1 MKTVMGLNV
10 GSKMNDIGME
20 YIDDLS
26 GLYNR
31 RYLNRTAFEYIRE
44 AGLKKGFLS
53 VVIIDLDHFKNIN
66 DTYGHS
72 VGDEVLIEYA
82 AFLKDLLRKDDIVY
96 RYGGDEF
103 ICILPDTR
111 YKHAARISSRLL
123 EQCHSREFS
132 KIRLTCSIGIASFP
146 IDGQDWM
153 SIFNASDRRLY
164 SAKRH
169 GRDRIGAFRKEERRV
184 VTPTN
189 EIVGREEEMGRIKD
203 VINRTA
209 DGSMR
214 AVCIS
219 GEIGIGKTR
228 LVHEAVKESV
238 NKGISFQESNLS
250 ATTRSI
256 PYYPFREIV
265 RSVFRKEGRESIA
278 GIPQAFLVELT
289 KIIPELSD
297 EFVDL
302 DKSIF
307 MLDKFRLYE
316 GIRKF
321 LELQASNSPLIICLD
336 NIHWADDSSLELFN
350 YLVRALKESPVFF
363 FFIYRIE
370 EAKSEPFRRVMQ
382 SMNREKLY
390 DLIEL
395 EPLKPFEVAKM
406 LSLMVGISPSS
417 ELNDYIYRETGGNP
431 FFVEELMKS
440 LETNDAFIS
449 TGTELSFAKGKEVII
464 PHLVMGVVNRK
475 MGMMS
480 SQSQELLK
488 YAAVIGRKFDFA
500 LLREVTGM
508 NEGHLFDLMDE
519 IIGMRLLKESEGEK
533 YYFSEDVIRETIYQQ
548 IHKIKSKNYH
558 RKVGEALL
566 NLNAECFE
574 NVVEE
579 LTYHY
584 YLCKDND
591 KVIEYGMIAADRAK
605 NAYANRDAIE
615 FYNRVLECL
624 KESEIEGQG
633 LKEIEVLKKRAAV
646 LDLVGE
652 NETAIEDLRE
662 AVRNAQVLGEKKLEA
677 DCLIDLCRVYFGLSH
692 YDDTIEMAEKAL
704 EIYRELND
712 EQGEMGGLNCIGI
725 ANWYLGE
732 FKNAL
737 KLYQSSLTIA
747 EKTKDKKF
755 EAMILGNQSII
766 FWNLGEYS
774 KSLKHYLRSLEIT
787 KILGDIE
794 TEAKAL
800 SNIGLIY
807 GDLGDN
813 TKAKECYERSLKLSV
828 EMGARKLE
836 ASTLNNIGIL
846 SVVSGKYAE
855 AIKYYEASVSISIE
869 TGTRKIEAMTRNN
882 IGILYCNLGD
892 YSRSL
897 EYCTHSLQI
906 AREINDRQT
915 ETESL
920 VGIGDTHLEE
930 GELSIAEEYYEEAQ
944 SVVLMIKSNSLHAEV
959 LLSFISLY
967 LEKNDLVTAG
977 KTLSKVFH
985 VIDELDSRKIEA
997 TAHYLSGR
1005 LSAKE
1010 KRWDKA
1016 IIAFNKSLTIFE
1028 DINRQLNIG
1037 QVHYYQGLMHRESGD
1052 ESRAMKSLDD
1062 ARKIFEKLGA
1072 EGWIKKVRI
1081 ERK

>member
-1 MKTVMGLNV
+1 M
-10 GSKMNDIGME
+10 GSKMNNIGME

-53 VVIIDLDHFKNIN
+53 VIIIDLDHFKNIN

-72 VGDEVLIEYA
+72 VGDDVLVEYA
-82 AFLKDLLRKDDIVY
+82 AFLKDLLRKDDTVY

-111 YKHAARISSRLL
+111 YKQAARISSRIL

-146 IDGQDWM
+146 IDGQDWI
-153 SIFNASDRRLY
+153 SIFNTSDRRLY

-169 GRDRIGAFRKEERRV
+169 GRDRIGAFRKEDRRLI
-184 VTPTN
+184 TPTR
-189 EIVGREEEMGRIKD
+189 EIVGRKEEMDRISD
-203 VINRTA
+203 VINHTD

-228 LVHEAVKESV
+228 LVHEIVTGSEDKD
-238 NKGISFQESNLS
+238 ITFLESNLS

-265 RSVFRKEGRESIA
+265 RSVFKEEGRKSIE
-278 GIPQAFLVELT
+278 GIPQAFLIELT

-297 EFVDL
+297 ELVEL

-316 GIRKF
+316 GIRRF
-321 LELQASNSPLIICLD
+321 LELKAASSPLIICLD
-336 NIHWADDSSLELFN
+336 NIHWADDNSLELFN

-370 EAKSEPFRRVMQ
+370 EAKSESFRRIMQ

-390 DLIEL
+390 DWIEL
-395 EPLKPFEVAKM
+395 EPLELFEVAQM
-406 LSLMVGISPSS
+406 LSLMAGISPSP
-417 ELNDYIYRETGGNP
+417 ELNTFIYRETGGNP
-431 FFVEELMKS
+431 FFIEELMKS
-440 LETNDAFIS
+440 MESDDAFIS
-449 TGTELSFAKGKEVII
+449 TEKELSFIKEKEITI
-464 PHLVMGVVNRK
+464 SHLIKGVVNRK

-480 SQSQELLK
+480 SQAQELLK
-488 YAAVIGRKFDFA
+488 YAAVIGREFDFA

-519 IIGMRLLKESEGEK
+519 ILGMRLLKESEGER
-533 YYFSEDVIRETIYQQ
+533 YYFSEDVIRETIYQE
-548 IHKIKSKNYH
+548 IHKMKSKRYH
-558 RKVGEALL
+558 RIVGKALL
-566 NLNAECFE
+566 SLHSECVD

-579 LTYHY
+579 LVYHFY
-584 YLCKDND
+584 ICNDSD
-591 KVIEYGMIAADRAK
+591 KVIEYGLIAADRAK
-605 NAYANRDAIE
+605 NTYANRDAIE
-615 FYNRVLECL
+615 FYSRVLECL
-624 KESEIEGQG
+624 TESEIEGREQ
-633 LKEIEVLKKRAAV
+633 KEIEILKKRAAI

-652 NETAIEDLRE
+652 NETAIDDLRK
-662 AVRNAQVLGEKKLEA
+662 AVSNAQAHGEKKLEA

-704 EIYRELND
+704 EIYRELDD

-732 FKNAL
+732 FKSAL

-747 EKTKDKKF
+747 EKTENKKF
-755 EAMILGNQSII
+755 EAMILGNKSII

-774 KSLKHYLRSLEIT
+774 KSLKYYLRSLEIT
-787 KILGDIE
+787 KTLGDIE
-794 TEAKAL
+794 TEARAL

-807 GDLGDN
+807 TDLGDN
-813 TKAKECYERSLKLSV
+813 AKAKECYKRSLQLSD
-828 EMGARKLE
+828 EIGARKLE

-846 SVVSGKYAE
+846 SAVSGDYAE
-855 AIKYYEASVSISIE
+855 AIKHYENSMNISIE

-882 IGILYCNLGD
+882 IGVLYYKLGD
-892 YSRSL
+892 YPRSL
-897 EYCTHSLQI
+897 EYCTYSLQI

-915 ETESL
+915 EAESL
-920 VGIGDTHLEE
+920 VAIGETYLEE
-930 GELSIAEEYYEEAQ
+930 GELSIAEEYYEDAISIAE
-944 SVVLMIKSNSLHAEV
+944 MIKSNSLIAEV
-959 LLSFISLY
+959 LISITSLN
-967 LEKNDLVTAG
+967 LEKNDLEKAE
-977 KTLSKVFH
+977 KTLNEVFH
-985 VIDELDSRKIEA
+985 LTDALNSRKIEA
-997 TAHYLSGR
+997 TAHCLSGR
-1005 LSAKE
+1005 LSVHK
-1010 KRWDKA
+1010 KKWDKA
-1016 IIAFNKSLTIFE
+1016 IIAFDKSLSIFE
-1028 DINRQLNIG
+1028 DINRQLDIG
-1037 QVHYYQGLMHRESGD
+1037 QVHYYQSLMYRVSGD
-1052 ESRAMKSLDD
+1052 EDKAKMSLDN
-1062 ARKIFEKLGA
+1062 ALTIFEKLGA
-1072 EGWIKKVRI
+1072 EGWINKVRT
-1081 ERK
+1081 EKKNRAT

>member
-1 MKTVMGLNV
+1 
-10 GSKMNDIGME
+10 MNNIDME

-31 RYLNRTAFEYIRE
+31 RYLNRTVFEYIRE
-44 AGLKKGFLS
+44 AGLKKSSLS

-72 VGDEVLIEYA
+72 VGDAVLIEYA
-82 AFLKDLLRKDDIVY
+82 AFLRDLLRKDDIVY

-111 YKHAARISSRLL
+111 YKQAARISSRVL
-123 EQCHSREFS
+123 EQCRSREFS

-153 SIFNASDRRLY
+153 SIFNTSDRRLY

-169 GRDRIGAFRKEERRV
+169 GRDRIGAFRKEKRRV
-184 VTPTN
+184 ITPTG

-203 VINRTA
+203 VINSTA
-209 DGSMR
+209 EGSMR

-219 GEIGIGKTR
+219 GEIGVGKTR
-228 LVHEAVKESV
+228 LVHEVAKESEK
-238 NKGISFQESNLS
+238 KGIAFQESNLS

-265 RSVFRKEGRESIA
+265 RSIFREEGEKSIE
-278 GIPQAFLVELT
+278 GIPRAFLVELT
-289 KIIPELSD
+289 KIIPEMSD

-316 GIRKF
+316 GIHKF
-321 LELQASNSPLIICLD
+321 LELQASSSPLIICFD
-336 NIHWADDSSLELFN
+336 NIHWADDSSLELFY
-350 YLVRALKESPVFF
+350 YLVRALKENPVFF

-370 EAKSEPFRRVMQ
+370 EAKSESFQRLMQ

-390 DLIEL
+390 DWIQL
-395 EPLKPFEVAKM
+395 ESLEPFEVAQM
-406 LSLMVGISPSS
+406 LSLMVGISPSP
-417 ELNDYIYRETGGNP
+417 ELNAYIYRETGGNP

-449 TGTELSFAKGKEVII
+449 TETELSFVKGREIII
-464 PHLVMGVVNRK
+464 PHLVKGVVNRK

-480 SQSQELLK
+480 SQSQELLE

-519 IIGMRLLKESEGEK
+519 IIGMRLLKESEGET

-548 IHKIKSKNYH
+548 IHKIKSKSYH
-558 RKVGEALL
+558 RKVAEALL
-566 NLNAECFE
+566 NLNAECVE

-579 LTYHY
+579 LTHHY

-591 KVIEYGMIAADRAK
+591 KVIEYGLIAADRAK

-615 FYNRVLECL
+615 FYSRVLESL
-624 KESEIEGQG
+624 AESGIEGHG
-633 LKEIEVLKKRAAV
+633 LKEVEVLKQRAAI

-652 NETAIEDLRE
+652 NETAIADLEE
-662 AVRNAQVLGEKKLEA
+662 AVSNAQVLGEKKLEA

-692 YDDTIEMAEKAL
+692 YDDTIEIAEKAL
-704 EIYRELND
+704 KIYRELND

-732 FKNAL
+732 FKRAL
-737 KLYQSSLTIA
+737 KFYQSSLTIA
-747 EKTKDKKF
+747 EQTENKKF
-755 EAMILGNQSII
+755 EAMILGNKSII

-787 KILGDIE
+787 ETLGDIE
-794 TEAKAL
+794 TEARAL
-800 SNIGLIY
+800 GNIGLIY
-807 GDLGDN
+807 GNLGDN
-813 TKAKECYERSLKLSV
+813 TKAKECYKKSLKISN
-828 EMGARKLE
+828 EIGARKLE

-846 SVVSGKYAE
+846 SAASGRYAE

-869 TGTRKIEAMTRNN
+869 TGTRKVEAMTRNN
-882 IGILYCNLGD
+882 IGVLYYKLGD

-897 EYCTHSLQI
+897 EYCTHSLNI

-915 ETESL
+915 EAESL
-920 VGIGDTHLEE
+920 VAIGDTYLEE
-930 GELSIAEEYYEEAQ
+930 GEPSIAEEYYEEAQ
-944 SVVLMIKSNSLHAEV
+944 SVALVMKSNSLLAEV
-959 LLSFISLY
+959 LLSSISLY
-967 LEKNDLVTAG
+967 LEQNKLVMAG
-977 KTLSKVFH
+977 KTLNKIFQLID
-985 VIDELDSRKIEA
+985 VINSVKIEA
-997 TAHYLSGR
+997 SAHCLSGR
-1005 LSAKE
+1005 LSAEE
-1010 KRWDKA
+1010 KKWNKA
-1016 IIAFNKSLTIFE
+1016 IIAFDKSLTIFK

-1037 QVHYYQGLMHRESGD
+1037 QVYYYQGLMYRKSSD
-1052 ESRAMKSLDD
+1052 EDRAMMSFDKAL
-1062 ARKIFEKLGA
+1062 RVFIELGV
-1072 EGWIKKVRI
+1072 EGWVEKVRT
-1081 ERK
+1081 EKKKLAT

>member
-1 MKTVMGLNV
+1 M
-10 GSKMNDIGME
+10 GSKMNNIGME

-72 VGDEVLIEYA
+72 VGDDVLVEYA
-82 AFLKDLLRKDDIVY
+82 AFLKDLLRKDDTVY

-111 YKHAARISSRLL
+111 YKQAARISSRIL

-146 IDGQDWM
+146 IDGQDWI
-153 SIFNASDRRLY
+153 SIFNTSDRRLY

-169 GRDRIGAFRKEERRV
+169 GRDRIGAFRIEDRRLT
-184 VTPTN
+184 TPTR
-189 EIVGREEEMGRIKD
+189 EIVGRKEEMGRISD
-203 VINRTA
+203 VINHTD
-209 DGSMR
+209 DGSRR

-228 LVHEAVKESV
+228 LVHEIVTGLEDKD
-238 NKGISFQESNLS
+238 ITFLESNLS

-256 PYYPFREIV
+256 PYYPFREVV
-265 RSVFRKEGRESIA
+265 RSVFKEEGRKSIE
-278 GIPQAFLVELT
+278 GIPQAFLIELT

-297 EFVDL
+297 ELVDL

-316 GIRKF
+316 GIRRF
-321 LELQASNSPLIICLD
+321 LELQASSSSLIICLD
-336 NIHWADDSSLELFN
+336 NIHWADDNSLELFN

-370 EAKSEPFRRVMQ
+370 EAKSESFRRVMQ

-390 DLIEL
+390 DRIEL
-395 EPLKPFEVAKM
+395 EPLELFEVAQM
-406 LSLMVGISPSS
+406 LSLMAGLSPSP
-417 ELNDYIYRETGGNP
+417 ELNTYIYRETGGNP
-431 FFVEELMKS
+431 FFIEELMKS
-440 LETNDAFIS
+440 MESNDAFIS
-449 TGTELSFAKGKEVII
+449 TETELSFIEDKEIAI
-464 PHLVMGVVNRK
+464 SHLIKGVVNRK

-480 SQSQELLK
+480 SQAQELLE
-488 YAAVIGRKFDFA
+488 YAAVIGREFDFT

-519 IIGMRLLKESEGEK
+519 ILGMRLLKESEGER
-533 YYFSEDVIRETIYQQ
+533 YCFSEDVIRGTIYQQ
-548 IHKIKSKNYH
+548 IHKIKSKRYH
-558 RKVGEALL
+558 RIVGEALL
-566 NLNAECFE
+566 SLHAECVD

-579 LTYHY
+579 LVYHY
-584 YLCKDND
+584 YICNDND

-615 FYNRVLECL
+615 FYSRVLECL
-624 KESEIEGQG
+624 TESEIEGREQ
-633 LKEIEVLKKRAAV
+633 KEIEILKKRAAI

-652 NETAIEDLRE
+652 SETAIDDLRE
-662 AVRNAQVLGEKKLEA
+662 AVSNAQAHGEKKLEA

-692 YDDTIEMAEKAL
+692 YDNTIEMAENAL

-732 FKNAL
+732 FKSAL

-747 EKTKDKKF
+747 EKTKNKKF
-755 EAMILGNQSII
+755 EAMILGNKSII

-774 KSLKHYLRSLEIT
+774 KSLKYYLRSLEIT
-787 KILGDIE
+787 KTLGDIE
-794 TEAKAL
+794 TEARAL

-813 TKAKECYERSLKLSV
+813 AKAKKCYKRSLQLSN
-828 EMGARKLE
+828 EIGARKLE

-846 SVVSGKYAE
+846 SAVSGDYAE
-855 AIKYYEASVSISIE
+855 AIKHYENSMNISIE
-869 TGTRKIEAMTRNN
+869 TGTRRIEAMTRNN
-882 IGILYCNLGD
+882 IGVLYYKLGD
-892 YSRSL
+892 YSRAL
-897 EYCTHSLQI
+897 EYCTYSLQI

-915 ETESL
+915 EAESL
-920 VGIGDTHLEE
+920 VAIGETYLEE
-930 GELSIAEEYYEEAQ
+930 GELSIAEEYYEDAISIAE
-944 SVVLMIKSNSLHAEV
+944 VIKSNSLIAEV
-959 LLSFISLY
+959 LISITSLN
-967 LEKNDLVTAG
+967 LEKNDLETAE
-977 KTLSKVFH
+977 KTLNEVFH
-985 VIDELDSRKIEA
+985 LIDALNSRNIEA
-997 TAHYLSGR
+997 TAHCLSGR
-1005 LSAKE
+1005 LSVHK
-1010 KRWDKA
+1010 KKWDKA
-1016 IIAFNKSLTIFE
+1016 IIAFDKSLSIFE

-1037 QVHYYQGLMHRESGD
+1037 QVHYYQGLMYRKSGD
-1052 ESRAMKSLDD
+1052 EAKAMMSLDN
-1062 ARKIFEKLGA
+1062 ALTIFKKLGT
-1072 EGWIKKVRI
+1072 EGWINKVRT
-1081 ERK
+1081 EKNNRAT